1 MFDPV
6 SGLAL
11 QELNLDTVHT
21 VLTCGDTTVVH
32 AHLYVHMSYKFKG
45 VNVGLVYGGYCV
57 LLDYKVSDQK
67 EMVATV
73 IEPVF
78 PRVILQAIH
87 ALD

>member
-1 MFDPV
+1 MV
-6 SGLAL
+6 IA
-11 QELNLDTVHT
+11 
-21 VLTCGDTTVVH
+21 TVVH

-45 VNVGLVYGGYCV
+45 VNVGLFYGVCCV